1 MRVKEAA
8 AIAGI
13 AMLAGSAAESGSL
26 PVLVPQLGHAGLVS
40 SVAWS
45 HDGRF
50 VLTGGR
56 DGTVRLWHAETGHEL
71 RRLGGALP
79 GTPGHVRV
87 DFSPDGRRVVYA
99 THEAIGVIDVARNEV
114 LWRSGPATRVSPP
127 VFSADGTAVLAC
139 SGTVEE
145 GATSIEVRSAT
156 TGEIQD
162 TIEIPARSF
171 NGSGPIVCGW
181 SADRRLAAVGFL
193 GPTPQPLSFGVWD
206 LGSRRLLRRY
216 EGVASSLRR
225 VELSPTGAR
234 LLAVDGKKRLLVWQS
249 AGLEGPTVVG
259 ENVVDAVFLQGDDE
273 LALIRTTPAGFSTE
287 RDLDSRLV
295 RWSLTTGRATA
306 DVPYLSSLT
315 TLRMSY
321 RNGMLLTG
329 YGTHVDEWQV
339 DTWQKVAT
347 LSNSELGPVDSIQV
361 SADERLLL
369 AVFRGDPR
377 HPRGYLIDVERG
389 EVIRETQPDRDS
401 RFALEAS
408 GKYVLEGD
416 WATDVRSGRVVSPV
430 EMPRGR
436 PQGLARD
443 GLVLLS
449 EGASLSLWDPLTN
462 TRVWRWAPLPGSPAG
477 LGIRVAALTPH
488 RELVATLGGG
498 EVRLW
503 SGSGRLLH
511 VLELDGPVHSVE
523 FSADGKRLLAAGFDA
538 RVWEVSTGRVLWQ
551 PRRGGVTSGR
561 FAHDGTAVIV
571 TYQDG
576 EVALWDLESGKETHR
591 FAKHTGSATAAV
603 VLERSGLVVSGG
615 SDKVLRFWDLRSGR
629 GPLMLAIRD
638 AKQWAVVDGAGRF
651 DAAPEAGDGF
661 VWVVGDEP
669 IELAQLR
676 SRYYQPNLLARYLAE
691 DAAPLRD
698 VSLFQAPELFPIVE
712 TRGPTDGDPRIEIVL
727 TDQGGGIGKV
737 PVYLNGRELT
747 PDARELPENRDARV
761 VEGKLRLW
769 VDVRGDKRLRA
780 GPENLIEVFAFE
792 RENYLRSRSRGTRY
806 VGEELPPPA
815 QARLRAVVV
824 GVSDYSGSEIDL
836 RFAAKD
842 AADFGSALKVAG
854 DRWLGNGNTTV
865 TILSTAAGTP
875 AEQPTRTHV
884 MAALERLLDAG
895 RDDIVVVYL
904 AGHGVSLG
912 NEDGDYYFLTADAD
926 SFGLADPEVRR
937 RVAIAGNELA
947 EIMKRIPAEK
957 RAIILDT
964 CSAGR
969 FVQAFGSARYPPDD
983 HARALQRLQ
992 ERTGFHILAG
1002 AAAGNPSW
1010 EASPFS
1016 QGLLTYALLFG
1027 MRGGALDAERFV
1039 DVLKLFEF
1047 AATEVPVLAR
1057 RIRGVQRPL
1066 HSSPG
1071 GGTSFPIG
1079 RVLLEDAAHIP
1090 LQEERAVFV
1099 RARLQHATRFRDNL
1113 HLSQLVNARLQRLS
1127 APDEA
1132 TGRSPIVFVDDE
1144 SFPGAIEIAGQYRD
1158 DGKLS
1163 VILYR
1168 DEAEVNRLSVEIDLA
1183 HPAPALDTLL
1193 GTVLNTVG
1201 ASP

>member
-1 MRVKEAA
+1 
-8 AIAGI
+8 
-13 AMLAGSAAESGSL
+13 
-26 PVLVPQLGHAGLVS
+26 
-40 SVAWS
+40 
-45 HDGRF
+45 
-50 VLTGGR
+50 
-56 DGTVRLWHAETGHEL
+56 
-71 RRLGGALP
+71 
-79 GTPGHVRV
+79 
-87 DFSPDGRRVVYA
+87 
-99 THEAIGVIDVARNEV
+99 
-114 LWRSGPATRVSPP
+114 
-127 VFSADGTAVLAC
+127 
-139 SGTVEE
+139 
-145 GATSIEVRSAT
+145 
-156 TGEIQD
+156 
-162 TIEIPARSF
+162 
-171 NGSGPIVCGW
+171 
-181 SADRRLAAVGFL
+181 
-193 GPTPQPLSFGVWD
+193 
-206 LGSRRLLRRY
+206 
-216 EGVASSLRR
+216 
-225 VELSPTGAR
+225 
-234 LLAVDGKKRLLVWQS
+234 
-249 AGLEGPTVVG
+249 
-259 ENVVDAVFLQGDDE
+259 
-273 LALIRTTPAGFSTE
+273 
-287 RDLDSRLV
+287 
-295 RWSLTTGRATA
+295 
-306 DVPYLSSLT
+306 
-315 TLRMSY
+315 
-321 RNGMLLTG
+321 
-329 YGTHVDEWQV
+329 
-339 DTWQKVAT
+339 
-347 LSNSELGPVDSIQV
+347 
-361 SADERLLL
+361 
-369 AVFRGDPR
+369 RGDPR
-377 HPRGYLIDVERG
+377 DPRGYLIDIERG

-401 RFALEAS
+401 RFALEAG
-408 GKYVLEGD
+408 GKYVLEGGL
-416 WATDVRSGRVVSPV
+416 ARDVRSGRVVSSV

-436 PQGLARD
+436 PQGLARE

-462 TRVWRWAPLPGSPAG
+462 RRVWRWAPLPGGSAATGP
-477 LGIRVAALTPH
+477 GIRVAALAPN
-488 RELVATLGGG
+488 RELVATSG
-498 EVRLW
+498 EMGKVLLW
-503 SGSGRLLH
+503 DGRGELLR
-511 VLELDGPVHSVE
+511 VLELDGPVRSVE
-523 FSADGKRLLAAGFDA
+523 FSADGRRLLAAGFDA
-538 RVWEVSTGRVLWQ
+538 CVWEVSTGRALWQ

-561 FAHDGTAVIV
+561 FAHDGNAVIV
-571 TYQDG
+571 AYQDG
-576 EVALWDLESGKETHR
+576 GVALWDLERGEETRR
-591 FAKHTGSATAAV
+591 FAQHTGGATAAV
-603 VLERSGLVVSGG
+603 VLEKSGLVISGG
-615 SDKVLRFWDLRSGR
+615 ADRVLRFWDLRSGR
-629 GPLMLAIRD
+629 GPLTLAIRS
-638 AKQWAVVDGAGRF
+638 AKQWAVVDGLGRF

-698 VSLFQAPELFPIVE
+698 VSLFQAPELFPLVE
-712 TRGPTDGDPRIEIVL
+712 TRGSTAGDPRIEIVL

-761 VEGKLRLW
+761 VEGTLRLW
-769 VDVRGDKRLRA
+769 VDVRGDQRLRE

-824 GVSDYSGSEIDL
+824 GVSDYSGKEIDL

-842 AADFGSALKVAG
+842 AADFGAALRLAG
-854 DRWLGNGNTTV
+854 DRWLGDGNTSVTV
-865 TILSTAAGTP
+865 LSTAAGAP
-875 AEQPTRTHV
+875 ATQPTRMHV
-884 MAALERLLDAG
+884 MAALERLLEAG
-895 RDDIVVVYL
+895 RDDVVVVYL

-969 FVQAFGSARYPPDD
+969 FVQAFGSARYVPDD
-983 HARALQRLQ
+983 QARALQRLQ

-1016 QGLLTYALLFG
+1016 QGLLTYSLLFG
-1027 MRGGALDAERFV
+1027 MRGGALDDERLV

-1071 GGTSFPIG
+1071 GGMSFPIG
-1079 RVLLEDAAHIP
+1079 RVLPEDAAHIR

-1099 RARLQHATRFRDNL
+1099 RARLQHDTRFRDNL
-1113 HLSQLVNARLQRLS
+1113 HLSQQVNARLRKLS
-1127 APDEA
+1127 TPDEA

-1144 SFPGAIEIAGQYRD
+1144 SFPGAVEMAGQYRD

-1168 DEAEVNRLSVEIDLA
+1168 DEAEVSRISVEINLA
-1183 HPAPALDTLL
+1183 HPAPALDALL
-1193 GTVLNTVG
+1193 AAVLRAVG
-1201 ASP
+1201 ANL